1 MAGAAKFLLGCAEI
15 GEGGLVGLVEA
26 QKWMHRKVGA
36 SFVVVVIGLGEVEV
50 GLD

>member
-1 MAGAAKFLLGCAEI
+1 MTGAAKFLIGCAEV

-26 QKWMHRKVGA
+26 QKWMHRKIGTG
-36 SFVVVVIGLGEVEV
+36 FVVVIVGLGEVEI